1 MRSGFGHIRSMTRP
15 SYSSFSRVLRHPL
28 LRLKR
33 YSLAD
38 TGLDL
43 DALAAAVVKT
53 ELFCNAAPAF
63 IRAMLEGMV
72 VRRVQ
77 AGEAVLR
84 QGRRS
89 DSFILLAAGEAWVR
103 RAREGDR
110 AERQLAT
117 LTRPE
122 GLGEE
127 ALFGAE
133 IRSVSVTMLTDGF
146 ILRLRRADFARL
158 VSAHGV
164 AWLSA
169 EAAGSMAQPPGEWLW
184 VGSARTRPAGM
195 GTDVSAIQLERLRQR
210 LSELEPSRHY
220 LCCARDDANSALAAF
235 LLSQRGLSASA
246 VHGGRRV
253 AAVVRDGRKG

>member
-1 MRSGFGHIRSMTRP
+1 MTNTRHP
-15 SYSSFSRVLRHPL
+15 VFSRVLRHPL
-28 LRLKR
+28 LRFKR

-38 TGLDL
+38 TGLDP

-53 ELFCNAAPAF
+53 ELFCNAAPEF
-63 IRAMLEGMV
+63 IRAMLEMMV

-77 AGEAVLR
+77 AGETVLR

-103 RAREGDR
+103 CAREGDR
-110 AERQLAT
+110 TERQLAT

-122 GLGEE
+122 GVGEE

-146 ILRLRRADFARL
+146 VLRLRRADFARL
-158 VSAHGV
+158 VSTHGV

-184 VGSARTRPAGM
+184 VGAARTRPAGM
-195 GTDVSAIQLERLRQR
+195 GTAVATIQLERLRQR
-210 LSELEPSRHY
+210 LSDLEPSRHY

-235 LLSQRGLSASA
+235 LLTQRGLSASA
-246 VHGGRRV
+246 VHGGRR
-253 AAVVRDGRKG
+253 AMAVVRGGGKG

>member
-1 MRSGFGHIRSMTRP
+1 MIKTRSTV
-15 SYSSFSRVLRHPL
+15 FSRLFRHPV

-38 TGLDL
+38 TGVAVE
-43 DALAAAVVKT
+43 ALVEAVVKT
-53 ELFCNAAPAF
+53 ELFCNADTDLV
-63 IRAMLEGMV
+63 RTMV
-72 VRRVQ
+72 ASMTVRRVH
-77 AGEAVLR
+77 AGEAILR
-84 QGRRS
+84 QGRR
-89 DSFILLAAGEAWVR
+89 DDRLVLLAAGQAEVK
-103 RAREGDR
+103 RARAGDR
-110 AERQLAT
+110 TVRQLAL

-184 VGSARTRPAGM
+184 VGPARTRPAGM